1 MTAKNISFGFT
12 GITVTTVDEHGR
24 VVSQKTTGIVPAVL
38 SILGGILLLALI
50 FTFFGIIL
58 AGVVIFLACWAV
70 VAAIGTLFPRR
81 LWRSKKPRRSSS
93 FDEYEALLKQRKWF

>member
-1 MTAKNISFGFT
+1 MTTKNISFGFT

-24 VVSQKTTGIVPAVL
+24 VVVQRTTGIVPAIL
-38 SILGGILLLALI
+38 STLGGILLLALI

-58 AGVVIFLACWAV
+58 AGMAIFLASWAV
-70 VAAIGTLFPRR
+70 VAAIGTIFPRKLGR
-81 LWRSKKPRRSSS
+81 NKKRRPGS